1 MLKWNVEMEG
11 EGLPI
16 ALVGFERT
24 MQDVRLV
31 VLAAAGG
38 FGYLPGISPTPESA
52 PPSAS
57 LASRRRNFGPILVFG
72 SVRGRM
78 PPVPRPTKMGRPLPL
93 QKVARSPVIIDIAE
107 YIRTANPPTCV
118 LGLRSW
124 GSI

>member
-1 MLKWNVEMEG
+1 MEG

-52 PPSAS
+52 PPGTLFNLRTSA
-57 LASRRRNFGPILVFG
+57 RQN
-72 SVRGRM
+72 
-78 PPVPRPTKMGRPLPL
+78 
-93 QKVARSPVIIDIAE
+93 
-107 YIRTANPPTCV
+107 
-118 LGLRSW
+118 
-124 GSI
+124 

>member
-1 MLKWNVEMEG
+1 MEG

-72 SVRGRM
+72 SVRGRDA
-78 PPVPRPTKMGRPLPL
+78 PCPSTHEDGAAAAAAKGCEEPSYHRHSRIHTHSQSADLCAWLAIV
-93 QKVARSPVIIDIAE
+93 
-107 YIRTANPPTCV
+107 
-118 LGLRSW
+118 GLNLTMR
-124 GSI
+124 